1 MAVCRLRASVFCL
14 VEIEMRPMQAMIRNA
29 ASICSRSAAVVM
41 LGLLCGSLQVANV
54 ATASPIAQCRA
65 ITDDG
70 ARLRCFDQIDRA
82 EPSPASPAPAAI
94 PAIPAAPAAPA
105 ASAPAAP
112 SAAPSV
118 AAPPVAPAAAATVA
132 PPAAA
137 DFGARALLR
146 AATVEP
152 RELSARLIG
161 KLDGVFRGL
170 NLSLDN
176 GQTWVVIDDR
186 DFEYVGSNAKV
197 TLDRNLI
204 GTYWMKIVDGGP
216 RFKVR
221 RVK

>member
-1 MAVCRLRASVFCL
+1 ML
-14 VEIEMRPMQAMIRNA
+14 AMIRNA
-29 ASICSRSAAVVM
+29 ASIRSRSAAVVM
-41 LGLLCGSLQVANV
+41 LGLLGSVQVANA
-54 ATASPIAQCRA
+54 ATASPIDQCRA
-65 ITDDG
+65 ITDDS
-70 ARLRCFDQIDRA
+70 ARLRCFDQMDRA
-82 EPSPASPAPAAI
+82 EPSPASPAPA
-94 PAIPAAPAAPA
+94 AIPAAPAAPA

-112 SAAPSV
+112 SAAPSI
-118 AAPPVAPAAAATVA
+118 AA
-132 PPAAA
+132 PAAA
-137 DFGARALLR
+137 DFGARALPK
-146 AATVEP
+146 AAPEEP

-170 NLSLDN
+170 NLPLDN

>member
-1 MAVCRLRASVFCL
+1 
-14 VEIEMRPMQAMIRNA
+14 MRPMQAMIRDA

-41 LGLLCGSLQVANV
+41 LGLLCGAQQFANA
-54 ATASPIAQCRA
+54 ATASPIDQCRA
-65 ITDDG
+65 IRDDS
-70 ARLRCFDQIDRA
+70 ARLRCFDQMDRA
-82 EPSPASPAPAAI
+82 EPSPAAPAPA
-94 PAIPAAPAAPA
+94 AIPAAPAAPA
-105 ASAPAAP
+105 TSAPAAP
-112 SAAPSV
+112 SAPPSV
-118 AAPPVAPAAAATVA
+118 AAPAAAATVV

-137 DFGARALLR
+137 DFGARALPK
-146 AATVEP
+146 AAPEEP

-170 NLSLDN
+170 NLPLDN

>member
-1 MAVCRLRASVFCL
+1 M
-14 VEIEMRPMQAMIRNA
+14 
-29 ASICSRSAAVVM
+29 
-41 LGLLCGSLQVANV
+41 
-54 ATASPIAQCRA
+54 
-65 ITDDG
+65 
-70 ARLRCFDQIDRA
+70 
-82 EPSPASPAPAAI
+82 
-94 PAIPAAPAAPA
+94 
-105 ASAPAAP
+105 
-112 SAAPSV
+112 
-118 AAPPVAPAAAATVA
+118 A

-137 DFGARALLR
+137 DFGARALPK
-146 AATVEP
+146 AAPEEP

-170 NLSLDN
+170 NLPLDN

>member
-1 MAVCRLRASVFCL
+1 
-14 VEIEMRPMQAMIRNA
+14 MRPMQAMIRDA

-41 LGLLCGSLQVANV
+41 LGLLGSVQVANA
-54 ATASPIAQCRA
+54 ATASPIDQCRA
-65 ITDDG
+65 ISDDS
-70 ARLRCFDQIDRA
+70 ARLRCFDQMDRA
-82 EPSPASPAPAAI
+82 EPSPAAPAPAAI
-94 PAIPAAPAAPA
+94 PAAPAT
-105 ASAPAAP
+105 SAPAAP
-112 SAAPSV
+112 SAAPSI
-118 AAPPVAPAAAATVA
+118 AAPAAAATVV

-137 DFGARALLR
+137 DFGARALPK
-146 AATVEP
+146 AAPEEP

-170 NLSLDN
+170 NLPLDN

>member
-1 MAVCRLRASVFCL
+1 
-14 VEIEMRPMQAMIRNA
+14 MRPMQAMIRDT

-41 LGLLCGSLQVANV
+41 LGLLCGAQQFANA
-54 ATASPIAQCRA
+54 ATASPIDQCRA
-65 ITDDG
+65 ISDDS
-70 ARLRCFDQIDRA
+70 ARLRCFDQMDRA
-82 EPSPASPAPAAI
+82 APSPAAPAPA
-94 PAIPAAPAAPA
+94 AIPAAPAAPA
-105 ASAPAAP
+105 TSAPAAP
-112 SAAPSV
+112 SAPPSV
-118 AAPPVAPAAAATVA
+118 AAPAAAATVV

-137 DFGARALLR
+137 DFGARALPK
-146 AATVEP
+146 AAPEEP
-152 RELSARLIG
+152 RGLSARLIG

-170 NLSLDN
+170 NLPLDN

>member
-1 MAVCRLRASVFCL
+1 
-14 VEIEMRPMQAMIRNA
+14 MRPMQAMIRDP
-29 ASICSRSAAVVM
+29 ASICSRSAAVVI
-41 LGLLCGSLQVANV
+41 LALLCGAQQFANA
-54 ATASPIAQCRA
+54 ATASPIDQCRA
-65 ITDDG
+65 ISDDS
-70 ARLRCFDQIDRA
+70 ARLRCFDQMDRA
-82 EPSPASPAPAAI
+82 APSPAAPAPA
-94 PAIPAAPAAPA
+94 AIPAAPAAPA
-105 ASAPAAP
+105 TSAPAAQ
-112 SAAPSV
+112 SAPPSV
-118 AAPPVAPAAAATVA
+118 AAPAAAATVV

-137 DFGARALLR
+137 DFGARALPK
-146 AATVEP
+146 AAPEEP

-161 KLDGVFRGL
+161 KLDGIFRGL
-170 NLSLDN
+170 NLPLDN